1 MAILVA
7 PRSPTTAAGLFQGSA
22 VILLLLVAGGLIG
35 GLPVSWATAIVIGSL
50 ALAIALA
57 RLEWALAVLIFSV
70 PFGALRPV
78 ELGAIRATGTEVAAL
93 GVFLAWV
100 LRGVLARR
108 FEVRGWVLLG
118 AFAVFAAAVTFSTV
132 RATSLSLGLKELLKW
147 GEFLVVF
154 LAVASLAPRR
164 AAPWLVGSLLVAATL
179 EAVLGWAQFLLRLG
193 PPGFVVSGLFLRAY
207 GTFGQPNPYA
217 GFLGFGLSLA
227 AALALYRQPLSSPWW
242 ARYAPWFALVLGS
255 AMLMSFSRGAWLAAS
270 IGIAVLL
277 ALSSA
282 RGLALVLV
290 GALVGA
296 LLLFLGGL
304 NLLPATIAAR
314 LTAFTNLLAVV
325 DVRQVV
331 VTAENWSLVERM
343 VNWQTAWAMYEANP
357 WFGIGL
363 GNFGTRYGEFVP
375 IMGWPNL
382 TGHAHNYYL
391 TLLGETG
398 VVGLG
403 GYLLFLVTAFGV
415 ATGAVR
421 RTLSTETAAGGGRL
435 AHGLAVGILAALV
448 ALTVHN
454 GFDSLY
460 VQGMTT
466 LLGAYLGLAVAMT
479 GEEQV
484 AAP

>member
-1 MAILVA
+1 
-7 PRSPTTAAGLFQGSA
+7 
-22 VILLLLVAGGLIG
+22 
-35 GLPVSWATAIVIGSL
+35 
-50 ALAIALA
+50 
-57 RLEWALAVLIFSV
+57 
-70 PFGALRPV
+70 
-78 ELGAIRATGTEVAAL
+78 
-93 GVFLAWV
+93 
-100 LRGVLARR
+100 
-108 FEVRGWVLLG
+108 
-118 AFAVFAAAVTFSTV
+118 
-132 RATSLSLGLKELLKW
+132 
-147 GEFLVVF
+147 
-154 LAVASLAPRR
+154 
-164 AAPWLVGSLLVAATL
+164 
-179 EAVLGWAQFLLRLG
+179 
-193 PPGFVVSGLFLRAY
+193 
-207 GTFGQPNPYA
+207 
-217 GFLGFGLSLA
+217 
-227 AALALYRQPLSSPWW
+227 
-242 ARYAPWFALVLGS
+242 
-255 AMLMSFSRGAWLAAS
+255 
-270 IGIAVLL
+270 
-277 ALSSA
+277 
-282 RGLALVLV
+282 VLV

-363 GNFGTRYGEFVP
+363 GNFGPRYSEFVP
-375 IMGWPNL
+375 ITGWPNL

-466 LLGAYLGLAVAMT
+466 LLGAYLGLAVALT
-479 GEEQV
+479 GEEQ
-484 AAP
+484 AAAS